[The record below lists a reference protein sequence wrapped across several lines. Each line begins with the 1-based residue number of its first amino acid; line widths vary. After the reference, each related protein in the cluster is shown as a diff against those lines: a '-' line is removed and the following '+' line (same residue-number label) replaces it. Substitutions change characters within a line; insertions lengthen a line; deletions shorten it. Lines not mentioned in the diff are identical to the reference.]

1 MSIMSKNGQGRRRD
15 AIIIYL
21 LGRVDWY
28 PAKAATAVQPAYPNL
43 FQKRKI
49 LQTLLQSEWDLES
62 NLQILDGSNFDKI

>member
-1 MSIMSKNGQGRRRD
+1 MSKNGQGRRRD

-43 FQKRKI
+43 IHDSKNSV
-49 LQTLLQSEWDLES
+49 T
-62 NLQILDGSNFDKI
+62 FDVKYSSVLSGH